1 MSRPDQF
8 AAAAAAVSHARRL
21 AREAERHAREALPAE
36 VGEKLKICILDF
48 LACALEA
55 ADLPWSR
62 QALSTV
68 VATSPGASIVG
79 APLKATP
86 ADAAFVNA
94 VLGHGLVR
102 EDMHVGSISHHGV
115 VVWPVLLAVAQL
127 APVRGEQLLKAA
139 GLGYQA
145 GARLGRAL
153 FTPELARLFRPTGI
167 VAPIGAALAGSHAL
181 RLTEDASVVAMA
193 VAANTSS
200 GLNQWPHTG
209 GSEMYFH
216 PGFAARNAV
225 TAVQLARAGA
235 FASEDILEG
244 EAGLFNAFRRCPAP
258 PSLDLFADGHWEVL
272 SVYNK
277 PAPACNFAQTACQAS
292 LRVSQ
297 ELDDPS
303 GVAAITVHLPQQ
315 AIQYPGCDFQGP
327 FQRAL
332 QAKMSI
338 QFAVAATLAR
348 GAVAEENY
356 RDIGDPSIVRLARL
370 VGLVADREF
379 TAGFPA
385 AQGAEVEVTLSDG
398 TRISRRMD
406 DVVPATEAEVR
417 ARFRNAA
424 GATLGR
430 RRANEIEA
438 FVDGLDS
445 AQDASRLALLT
456 GRRLSRRV
464 GALRRH
470 DTVAPVTEMARR

>member
-181 RLTEDASVVAMA
+181 RLTEDASVAAMA

-216 PGFAARNAV
+216 QA
-225 TAVQLARAGA
+225 LLRA
-235 FASEDILEG
+235 
-244 EAGLFNAFRRCPAP
+244 
-258 PSLDLFADGHWEVL
+258 
-272 SVYNK
+272 
-277 PAPACNFAQTACQAS
+277 
-292 LRVSQ
+292 
-297 ELDDPS
+297 
-303 GVAAITVHLPQQ
+303 
-315 AIQYPGCDFQGP
+315 
-327 FQRAL
+327 
-332 QAKMSI
+332 
-338 QFAVAATLAR
+338 
-348 GAVAEENY
+348 
-356 RDIGDPSIVRLARL
+356 
-370 VGLVADREF
+370 
-379 TAGFPA
+379 
-385 AQGAEVEVTLSDG
+385 
-398 TRISRRMD
+398 TRSRR
-406 DVVPATEAEVR
+406 
-417 ARFRNAA
+417 F
-424 GATLGR
+424 
-430 RRANEIEA
+430 
-438 FVDGLDS
+438 S
-445 AQDASRLALLT
+445 SRLAERM
-456 GRRLSRRV
+456 RREDDRRAKRACSPHSDKDLRRPPRSSSRT
-464 GALRRH
+464 ALRC
-470 DTVAPVTEMARR
+470 